1 MPRLMAKS
9 LVKQNLELW
18 LNDIFLKEG
27 MYQTVT
33 VGETDVYG
41 RDISVLSTTSDESF
55 ADYRVWQS
63 AFKEWV
69 HESGITPLYSGISPP
84 ILVSGVTVNGTFYP
98 KDSSSPGYSAAFGH
112 IVDHINGRII
122 FDSPISSSATVQAAF
137 SYKEVTVD
145 QADTYENEQ
154 KEFYI
159 ETAYKD
165 NPHQT
170 GVIIYPEANSRTLPM
185 LLIDV
190 LDRTSEPYE
199 LGESAKVAV
208 FRCALILWSRDAFMR
223 DTIEGILT
231 GRERSVLLG
240 IDFNTAPDPLTFRN
254 DKNPAFTN
262 YDTLAQVWGA
272 YFWRRIYIDDISA
285 RRIEP
290 YNNIER
296 TQIDLTIRV
305 YPNF

>member
-1 MPRLMAKS
+1 MPQLMAKS

-27 MYQTVT
+27 MFQTVS
-33 VGETDVYG
+33 VNETDVYG
-41 RDISVLSTTSDESF
+41 RDISVLSSMSDESF
-55 ADYRVWQS
+55 ADNRVWQS

-69 HESGITPLYSGISPP
+69 YESGISPLYSGVSPP

-98 KDSSSPGYSAAFGH
+98 KDSTAPGYNASFAH
-112 IVDHINGRII
+112 TVDHTNGRII
-122 FDSPISSSATVQAAF
+122 FSSPIAGNSVVKAAF

-145 QADTYENEQ
+145 HADTFENEQ

-170 GVIIYPEANSRTLPM
+170 GVITYPEANSRTLPM
-185 LLIDV
+185 VLIDI
-190 LDRTSEPYE
+190 LNRTSEPYE
-199 LGESAKVAV
+199 LGLSAGVSV
-208 FRCALILWSRDAFMR
+208 FQCVLILWSRDSYMR
-223 DTIEGILT
+223 DMIEGILT
-231 GRERSVLLG
+231 SRERSTLIG
-240 IDFNTAPDPLTFRN
+240 INFNTAPDPLIFRN
-254 DKNPAFTN
+254 DRNPAFTN
-262 YDTLAQVWGA
+262 YDTMAQVWSP

-305 YPNF
+305 YPTF